1 MNVSEASEMP
11 LETEND
17 CWEELMGRD
26 LMMTKYTSDSCPI
39 IFRNLPPLDSDLCT
53 DHSQECVEIGDYAVI
68 SYAGYF
74 SRNGDIRTDDV
85 EQLKKDLECSESHLV
100 KFVHADNWIIK
111 LGSANVV
118 PGLEMATRFLSKGEA
133 AIVKCHSK
141 YAYYDGRLNSCQ
153 DDGSKEDLRENTN
166 IVFQVTLRE
175 IIPLGKALK
184 PSFRLKLGI
193 HLKVMGN
200 DAYKYEW
207 IPSNQGGN
215 GKTKALKLYGNA
227 SQELIS
233 LMKDS
238 DEHILNENMDQ
249 EMKLQCVK
257 NLVDCFNN
265 IASVHLR
272 AKDYG
277 KAKEAATEA
286 IKIDQDNV
294 KAICKAA
301 KASLMLTDFDECE
314 AVLEVLQNLDGANR
328 DVQRLRK
335 DFYDSRS
342 LYKKKEKELY
352 SKMMSN
358 ERKTMKIKQSVVKTK
373 LESSE
378 PNINNTRNSAQDA
391 VYTVSE
397 CKESILSG
405 RIPIFISLISF
416 IVLMLYLK
424 YFDDTAT
431 RTNMDL

>member
-11 LETEND
+11 LEPGND

-26 LMMTKYTSDSCPI
+26 LMMMKYTSDSCPI

-53 DHSQECVEIGDYAVI
+53 DHTQECVEIGDYAVI
-68 SYAGYF
+68 SYAGHF

-118 PGLEMATRFLSKGEA
+118 PGLEMATRFLSKGESA
-133 AIVKCHSK
+133 LVKCHSK
-141 YAYYDGRLNSCQ
+141 YAYYNGRLNSCQ
-153 DDGSKEDLRENTN
+153 DDGCKEDLPDN
-166 IVFQVTLRE
+166 INILFQVTLRE
-175 IIPLGKALK
+175 IIPLGKAFK

-215 GKTKALKLYGNA
+215 GKTKALKLYGDA
-227 SQELIS
+227 SQELMS

-238 DEHILNENMDQ
+238 DENISNENMDK
-249 EMKLQCVK
+249 EMKLQCMR

-272 AKDYG
+272 AGDYG

-294 KAICKAA
+294 KALYKAA
-301 KASLMLTDFDECE
+301 KASLMLSDFDECE

-335 DFYDSRS
+335 DFYHSKS
-342 LYKKKEKELY
+342 IYKKKEKELY

-358 ERKTMKIKQSVVKTK
+358 DRQTMEIKQSVVQMKM
-373 LESSE
+373 ESTE
-378 PNINNTRNSAQDA
+378 PNANNTRKSAQDA
-391 VYTVSE
+391 ENTVSK

-405 RIPIFISLISF
+405 RIPIFCSLIPF
-416 IVLMLYLK
+416 IVLVLYLK
-424 YFDDTAT
+424 YFNDTAI
-431 RTNMDL
+431 RKNMDL